1 MKKVAVASNNKHKIE
16 EIRAILS
23 GIYGDAIE
31 VKSLSDIGFSGD
43 IVEDGDTFEENAEIK
58 ARAAAKLGY
67 IAIADDSG
75 LCVDALDGAPGGYS
89 ARVAGEP
96 GDDKKNNDKL
106 LDTLRHLRDLG
117 NSVLVVEHDEDTMR
131 AADFIVDVGP
141 GAGIHGG
148 EIVAAGTLD
157 DIIAE
162 PRSIP
167 LRWLCS

>member
-1 MKKVAVASNNKHKIE
+1 MSMKKVAVASNNKHKIE

-75 LCVDALDGAPGGYS
+75 LCVDALDGAPGVYS
-89 ARVAGEP
+89 ARFAGEP

-106 LDTLRHLRDLG
+106 LDMMKDIPEEGRGAKFVSSR
-117 NSVLVVEHDEDTMR
+117 SEVVSR
-131 AADFIVDVGP
+131 
-141 GAGIHGG
+141 
-148 EIVAAGTLD
+148 L
-157 DIIAE
+157 
-162 PRSIP
+162 
-167 LRWLCS
+167 